1 MNEDAATKLLAIFIV
16 VAGAWI
22 VGRLRWLGAAPDP
35 DRSAGLGGSVGG
47 VHDPARVLA
56 NSAFYIFIPA
66 LLCLTTARLDMATLP
81 WHTLIA
87 YFAPVQVLLFT
98 LYGIHRYRQRHRPS
112 TAPAPAPAL
121 PTVRT
126 ITSIFG
132 NTAQVGIPI
141 VTALYGPEG
150 LGIHVTV
157 MGLHGLTLLSTLTV
171 LVELDLARARARD
184 THAPSIAA
192 IGFTTMRN
200 TIIHPVVLPL
210 LIGWIW
216 NLSGLPIPAVVADVL
231 ELLSLGVVP
240 VSLVVIG
247 LSLAYYGLAPRLA
260 PSLMF
265 VAIKLLI
272 QPAFVLLVAH
282 WGFGLS
288 GLPLSIV
295 VLMGALPVGAN
306 ALIFAQ
312 RYQTHEAES
321 ATAIVI
327 STFGYAFTLPMW
339 LFVLSR
345 LPQ

>member
-1 MNEDAATKLLAIFIV
+1 MNDDAATKLLAIFLV

-22 VGRLRWLGAAPDP
+22 VGRLRWLGAAPHP
-35 DRSAGLGGSVGG
+35 DHARIAGLGGGAG

-56 NSAFYIFIPA
+56 NAAFYIFIPA

-81 WHTLIA
+81 WHTLLA
-87 YFAPVQVLLFT
+87 FFVPVQLLLFG
-98 LYGIHRYRQRHRPS
+98 LYGLHRYRQRHRPG
-112 TAPAPAPAL
+112 APAAL

-141 VTALYGPEG
+141 VTALYGAEG
-150 LGIHVTV
+150 LGLHVTL

-171 LVELDLARARARD
+171 IVEMDLARARVRDAR
-184 THAPSIAA
+184 APSIAA
-192 IGFTTMRN
+192 MAFTTLRN

-210 LIGWIW
+210 LVGWLW
-216 NLSGLPIPAVVADVL
+216 NLSGAPIPAVIEDVL

-247 LSLAYYGLAPRLA
+247 LSLAYYGLAPRLG
-260 PSLMF
+260 PSVGF
-265 VAIKLLI
+265 AVVKLLL

-282 WGFGLS
+282 WGFGLA

-312 RYQTHEAES
+312 RYETHEAES

-327 STFGYAFTLPMW
+327 STFCYAFTLPFW
-339 LFVLSR
+339 LFVLGR
-345 LPQ
+345 L

>member
-1 MNEDAATKLLAIFIV
+1 MNEDAATRLLAIFVV
-16 VAGAWI
+16 VAGAWL

-35 DRSAGLGGSVGG
+35 EHPGIG

-81 WHTLIA
+81 WHTLLA
-87 YFAPVQVLLFT
+87 YFAPVQLLLFG
-98 LYGIHRYRQRHRPS
+98 LYGYHRYRQRHRPA
-112 TAPAPAPAL
+112 APPAL

-141 VTALYGPEG
+141 VTALYGAPG
-150 LGIHVTV
+150 LEVHVTV

-171 LVELDLARARARD
+171 MVELDLARHRARD
-184 THAPSIAA
+184 ARSPSIAA
-192 IGFTTMRN
+192 MAFTTARN

-210 LIGWIW
+210 LIGWLW
-216 NLSGLPIPAVVADVL
+216 NLSGLPIPKVIAYVL

-260 PSLMF
+260 PSLAF
-265 VAIKLLI
+265 AAIKLVL

-312 RYQTHEAES
+312 RYTTHEAES

-327 STFGYAFTLPMW
+327 STFAYAVTLPMW
-339 LFVLSR
+339 LFILSR
-345 LPQ
+345 IPQ

>member
-1 MNEDAATKLLAIFIV
+1 MNEDAASKLLAIFIV
-16 VAGAWI
+16 VAGAWM
-22 VGRLRWLGAAPDP
+22 VGRLRWLGAAPHP
-35 DRSAGLGGSVGG
+35 DHPGAG

-81 WHTLIA
+81 WHTLLA
-87 YFAPVQVLLFT
+87 YFVPVQGLLFA
-98 LYGIHRYRQRHRPS
+98 LYGLHRYRQRNRPGD
-112 TAPAPAPAL
+112 PAAL

-141 VTALYGPEG
+141 VTALYGPAG
-150 LGIHVTV
+150 LGLHVTV

-171 LVELDLARARARD
+171 MVEMDLARARVRD
-184 THAPSIAA
+184 ASAPSIAA
-192 IGFTTMRN
+192 TAWTTLRN
-200 TIIHPVVLPL
+200 TIVHPVVLPL
-210 LIGWIW
+210 LVGWLW
-216 NLSGLPIPAVVADVL
+216 NLSGVPIPGVIEDVL

-247 LSLAYYGLAPRLA
+247 LSLAYYGLAPRLT
-260 PSLMF
+260 PSLGF
-265 VAIKLLI
+265 AVVKLLV
-272 QPAFVLLVAH
+272 QPALVLLVAH
-282 WGFGLS
+282 WGFGLI

-295 VLMGALPVGAN
+295 VLMAALPVGAN

-327 STFGYAFTLPMW
+327 STFAYAFTLPFW
-339 LFVLSR
+339 LFVLDR
-345 LPQ
+345 LPR

>member
-1 MNEDAATKLLAIFIV
+1 MNEDAATKLLAIFVV

-22 VGRLRWLGAAPDP
+22 VGRLRWLGAAPHP
-35 DRSAGLGGSVGG
+35 DLAHVAGPGRGVG

-81 WHTLIA
+81 WRTLLA
-87 YFAPVQVLLFT
+87 YFVPVQVLLFG
-98 LYGIHRYRQRHRPS
+98 LYGFHRHRQRRRPD
-112 TAPAPAPAL
+112 APAAL

-141 VTALYGPEG
+141 VTALYGAEG
-150 LGIHVTV
+150 LGLHVTV

-171 LVELDLARARARD
+171 LVEMDLATARVRDAR
-184 THAPSIAA
+184 APSIAA
-192 IGFTTMRN
+192 MALTTLRN
-200 TIIHPVVLPL
+200 TIVHPVVLPL
-210 LIGWIW
+210 LVGWLW
-216 NLSGLPIPAVVADVL
+216 NLSGVPMPAVIEDVL

-260 PSLMF
+260 PSVGF
-265 VAIKLLI
+265 VVIKLLL

-327 STFGYAFTLPMW
+327 STFCYAVTLPFW
-339 LFVLSR
+339 LFVLGLVPR
-345 LPQ
+345 

>member
-1 MNEDAATKLLAIFIV
+1 MNEGAATRLLAIYIV

-22 VGRLRWLGAAPDP
+22 IGRLRWLGAAPEP
-35 DRSAGLGGSVGG
+35 DRIAGAGGGAG

-81 WHTLIA
+81 WRTLLA
-87 YFAPVQVLLFT
+87 YFVPVQVLLFV
-98 LYGIHRYRQRHRPS
+98 LYGIHRSRQRHRPG
-112 TAPAPAPAL
+112 ALPAL

-132 NTAQVGIPI
+132 NTAQVGIPV

-150 LGIHVTV
+150 LGLYVTV

-171 LVELDLARARARD
+171 IVEMDLARSRVRDAR
-184 THAPSIAA
+184 APSIAA
-192 IGFTTMRN
+192 MAVTTLRN

-210 LIGWIW
+210 IVGWTW
-216 NLSGLPIPAVVADVL
+216 NLSGLPIPGVVADVL

-260 PSLMF
+260 PSLVF
-265 VAIKLLI
+265 VATKLVI

-295 VLMGALPVGAN
+295 VLMGGLPVGAN

-312 RYQTHEAES
+312 RYETHQAES

-327 STFGYAFTLPMW
+327 STFAYAVTLPAW

-345 LPQ
+345 IPR

>member
-1 MNEDAATKLLAIFIV
+1 MNEDAATRLLAIFIV
-16 VAGAWI
+16 VAGAWM

-35 DRSAGLGGSVGG
+35 DHPRVAGTGGGVG

-81 WHTLIA
+81 WHTLLA
-87 YFAPVQVLLFT
+87 YFVPVQVLLFG
-98 LYGIHRYRQRHRPS
+98 LYGWHRSRQRQRGE
-112 TAPAPAPAL
+112 APPAL

-141 VTALYGPEG
+141 VTALYGAQG
-150 LGIHVTV
+150 LEIHVTV

-184 THAPSIAA
+184 ARAPSIAA
-192 IGFTTMRN
+192 MAFTTLRN
-200 TIIHPVVLPL
+200 TIVHPVVLPL
-210 LIGWIW
+210 LVGWLW
-216 NLSGLPIPAVVADVL
+216 NLSGLPIPGVLEDVL

-260 PSLMF
+260 PSMAF
-265 VAIKLLI
+265 VLIKLLI

-282 WGFGLS
+282 WGFGLT

-312 RYQTHEAES
+312 RYHTHEAES

-327 STFGYAFTLPMW
+327 STFAYAVTLPMW

-345 LPQ
+345 IPQ

>member
-1 MNEDAATKLLAIFIV
+1 MNEDAVLKLLAIFVV
-16 VAGAWI
+16 VAGAWG
-22 VGRLRWLGAAPDP
+22 VGRMRWLGDAP
-35 DRSAGLGGSVGG
+35 SLEGAG

-66 LLCLTTARLDMATLP
+66 LLCRTTARLDMATLP

-87 YFAPVQVLLFT
+87 YFVPVQALLFT
-98 LYGIHRYRQRHRPS
+98 LYGVHHYRQWPGDG
-112 TAPAPAPAL
+112 PPAL

-126 ITSIFG
+126 ITAVFG

-141 VTALYGPEG
+141 ASALYGERG
-150 LGIHVTV
+150 LGIHITI

-171 LVELDLARARARD
+171 LVELDRARARARGAD
-184 THAPSIAA
+184 SPPIAQMA
-192 IGFTTMRN
+192 LTTLRN
-200 TIIHPVVLPL
+200 TIVHPVVLPL

-216 NLSGLPIPAVVADVL
+216 NLTGWPIPPVVDDVL
-231 ELLSLGVVP
+231 VLLSTAVVP

-247 LSLAYYGLAPRLA
+247 LSLAYYGVATRLT
-260 PSLMF
+260 PSLSG
-265 VAIKLLI
+265 VALKLVGM
-272 QPAFVLLVAH
+272 PALVLVAAH

-295 VLMGALPVGAN
+295 VLMAALPVGAN

-312 RYQTHEAES
+312 RYATHEAEV

-327 STFGYAFTLPMW
+327 STFLYAVTLPIW
-339 LFVLSR
+339 ILALAQIN
-345 LPQ
+345 P

>member
-35 DRSAGLGGSVGG
+35 DLARIAGPGGGAG

-56 NSAFYIFIPA
+56 NAAFYIFIPA
-66 LLCLTTARLDMATLP
+66 LLCLTTARLDMASLP
-81 WHTLIA
+81 WRTLFA
-87 YFAPVQVLLFT
+87 YFVPVQILLFT
-98 LYGIHRYRQRHRPS
+98 LYGIHRYRQRHRP
-112 TAPAPAPAL
+112 APLPAL

-141 VTALYGPEG
+141 ITALYGPEG
-150 LGIHVTV
+150 LGLHVTV

-171 LVELDLARARARD
+171 IVEMDLARARVRDAR
-184 THAPSIAA
+184 APSIAA
-192 IGFTTMRN
+192 MALTTLRN

-210 LIGWIW
+210 VIGWAW
-216 NLSGLPIPAVVADVL
+216 NLSG
-231 ELLSLGVVP
+231 LGVVP

-247 LSLAYYGLAPRLA
+247 LSLAYYGLARRIA
-260 PSLMF
+260 PSLVF
-265 VAIKLLI
+265 VAIKLLL

-282 WGFGLS
+282 WGFGLR

-312 RYQTHEAES
+312 RYETHEAES
-321 ATAIVI
+321 ATAIVV
-327 STFGYAFTLPMW
+327 STFCYAVTLPFW
-339 LFVLSR
+339 IFVLSR
-345 LPQ
+345 VP

>member
-1 MNEDAATKLLAIFIV
+1 
-16 VAGAWI
+16 
-22 VGRLRWLGAAPDP
+22 
-35 DRSAGLGGSVGG
+35 
-47 VHDPARVLA
+47 
-56 NSAFYIFIPA
+56 
-66 LLCLTTARLDMATLP
+66 MATLP
-81 WHTLIA
+81 WRTLLA
-87 YFAPVQVLLFT
+87 YFVPVQVLLFV
-98 LYGIHRYRQRHRPS
+98 LYGIHRYRQRSR
-112 TAPAPAPAL
+112 PAPLPAL

-150 LGIHVTV
+150 LGLHVTV

-171 LVELDLARARARD
+171 IVEMDLARARVRDAR
-184 THAPSIAA
+184 APSIAA
-192 IGFTTMRN
+192 MALTTLRN

-210 LIGWIW
+210 VIGWAW
-216 NLSGLPIPAVVADVL
+216 NLSGLPIPAVVEDVL

-260 PSLMF
+260 PSLVF
-265 VAIKLLI
+265 VAIKLIL

-282 WGFGLS
+282 WGFGLT

-312 RYQTHEAES
+312 RYETHQAES

-327 STFGYAFTLPMW
+327 STFCYAFTLPAW

-345 LPQ
+345 LPVESPRDAAFIPRRPDGRGSLPRLQGRSDAHDHRGRARRHAPAARPVRLLRQPARLSRRRLRHAARGLCRLA